1 MNECITI
8 EHVNKLMRDIK
19 NKYISNGYIMVAVDT
34 LPLNKKEN

>member
-1 MNECITI
+1 
-8 EHVNKLMRDIK
+8 MRDIK